1 MNLEMINKRI
11 SDLELLRDTYHQRV
25 SAMQQ
30 RKEQLAINRASK
42 EKALK
47 AQRVLKLMQNLGI
60 TIEDLNVDMTLHP
73 VVRSGYKLP
82 AKYKDPETAYTWSGR
97 GKKPLWLVDHL
108 AAGRTIEEFRVQ

>member
-11 SDLELLRDTYHQRV
+11 SELELLRDTYHQRV

-30 RKEQLAINRASK
+30 RREQLAINRASRA
-42 EKALK
+42 KARK
-47 AQRVLKLMQNLGI
+47 AQRVLKFMQNLGI

-73 VVRSGYKLP
+73 VVRSGYSLP
-82 AKYKDPETAYTWSGR
+82 AKYKDTETGFTWSGR
-97 GKKPLWLVDHL
+97 GKKPLWLVEHL